1 VTQQQ
6 AAEEFAGYRPRL
18 LGIAYRL
25 LGSAWDA
32 EDVVE
37 DAAVKW
43 LSIDRA
49 EIDRPIAFLTTMV
62 TRLALDQLRSA
73 RVQRETYYGPWLPE
87 PLATS
92 SGAVGPLD
100 TVEQR
105 ESLSL
110 ATMRMMERLTP
121 PERGVFVLRTAF
133 DMPYYEIAAVL
144 DVTADNARQLH
155 HRAQTRVLE
164 ERRFD
169 ADAARH
175 AHLFAR
181 LVAATQSGDLAALE
195 KLLADDVVA
204 YNDGGGKTRAAPQ
217 PVRGAD
223 KVLRFIAGILARFDG
238 ALQVEI
244 VEFNGHPGA
253 ILTAGDLTQI
263 VGISVRGGQISEIYS
278 VLNPDKLRY
287 ARVQLRRDEG
297 FGAL

>member
-1 VTQQQ
+1 MTQEQ

-43 LSIDRA
+43 LLIDRTA
-49 EIDRPIAFLTTMV
+49 IDQPVAYLTTMV

-73 RVQRETYYGPWLPE
+73 RAQRETYYGPWLPE
-87 PLATS
+87 PMATS
-92 SGAVGPLD
+92 GGALGPLD

-105 ESLSL
+105 ESLSV

-133 DMPYYEIAAVL
+133 DMPYDEIAAVL
-144 DVTADNARQLH
+144 DVTVENARQLH

-169 ADAARH
+169 ADSARH
-175 AHLFAR
+175 AYLFDR

-195 KLLADDVVA
+195 KVLADDVVA
-204 YNDGGGKTRAAPQ
+204 YSDGGGKTRAAPQ
-217 PVRGAD
+217 PIRGAE
-223 KVLRFIAGILARFDG
+223 KVLRFMAGILTRLDG
-238 ALQVEI
+238 PLQLQI

-253 ILTAGDLTQI
+253 VLSAGDLIQV
-263 VGISVRGGQISEIYS
+263 VGISVRDGQISEIYS

-287 ARVQLRRDEG
+287 AQAQLAGGDG
-297 FGAL
+297 SGAL

>member
-49 EIDRPIAFLTTMV
+49 AIDRPIAFLTTMV

-92 SGAVGPLD
+92 AGAVGPLD

-133 DMPYYEIAAVL
+133 DMPYDEIAAVL
-144 DVTADNARQLH
+144 DVTIDNARQLH
-155 HRAQTRVLE
+155 HRAQARVLE
-164 ERRFD
+164 EPRFD
-169 ADAARH
+169 ADAGRH

-204 YNDGGGKTRAAPQ
+204 YNDGGGKTRAAPV

-223 KVLRFIAGILARFDG
+223 KVLRFIAGILTRLG
-238 ALQVEI
+238 GVPQVEI

-253 ILTAGDLTQI
+253 ILTSGDLTQI
-263 VGISVRGGQISEIYS
+263 VGISVRDGQISEIYS

-287 ARVQLRRDEG
+287 AQVQLRRDEG